1 MSDVISNGVFY
12 IFFGFCMKGKEN
24 LRFWSGLKDPKETP
38 HLKALCDLDWISNLK
53 NVKEISGT
61 IVEICKQNVY

>member
-24 LRFWSGLKDPKETP
+24 LRFWFGLKDFKEILY
-38 HLKALCDLDWISNLK
+38 LKVLCDLDWILNLK
-53 NVKEISGT
+53 NVKEIFGI
-61 IVEICKQNVY
+61 IVEICK